1 MNMHL
6 MLTLADA
13 SQVDASAH
21 VGSMLLVGALLMLS
35 IAGALKCIAIATRPE
50 AHTLCALSLALVLV
64 ALGGTSG
71 VALSNHYSPPNSTM
85 KLAVVLVTWFMAAV
99 AFVLAIVGLVDY
111 RSRRPHLEQGAVQ
124 GWLALVLTTAKLI
137 FVGWAKM

>member
-13 SQVDASAH
+13 SQVDAGAH

-50 AHTLCALSLALVLV
+50 KRKSRL
-64 ALGGTSG
+64 
-71 VALSNHYSPPNSTM
+71 NSR
-85 KLAVVLVTWFMAAV
+85 W
-99 AFVLAIVGLVDY
+99 
-111 RSRRPHLEQGAVQ
+111 P
-124 GWLALVLTTAKLI
+124 
-137 FVGWAKM
+137 